1 MSGKQQKSSIH
12 EESEEARETRRA
24 ILEVARQLFM
34 EFGYRAITTR
44 QISDACGLTQPALY
58 HYFKDKQELY
68 VAMARE
74 ELART
79 HARLERIARRNES
92 VEERLKQ
99 AVAYLVGASQHD
111 HSLMMHDIRY
121 ELSPEARL
129 LLNEEFRA
137 RMIAPLSA
145 LFEEGQSSGQL
156 RDEQHDG
163 VDPVTSAY
171 LFLSFVSYILAR
183 GQHEAARSS
192 DSALVQQ
199 TVGILL
205 HGLANP
211 PT

>member
-1 MSGKQQKSSIH
+1 MSGRQQKRSVH

-58 HYFKDKQELY
+58 HYFKDKEELY

-79 HARLERIARRNES
+79 RAGLERITRRGES
-92 VEERLKQ
+92 VEERLKR
-99 AVAYLVGASQHD
+99 AVAYLVGTTQHD

-129 LLNEEFRA
+129 QLNEEFRIN
-137 RMIAPLSA
+137 MIAPLAA
-145 LFEEGQSSGQL
+145 LFEEGQRDGQL
-156 RDEQHDG
+156 RDEQHGGSDA
-163 VDPVTSAY
+163 VASAY

-183 GQHEAARSS
+183 GQHETATGS
-192 DSALVQQ
+192 DSVLAQQ
-199 TVGILL
+199 MVSILL
-205 HGLANP
+205 HGLAYS
-211 PT
+211 

>member
-1 MSGKQQKSSIH
+1 MSGKQPKNTSH

-24 ILEVARQLFM
+24 ILEVARRLFM
-34 EFGYRAITTR
+34 EFGYRSITTR

-79 HARLERIARRNES
+79 HASLERIVRRSES
-92 VEERLKQ
+92 IEERLKR
-99 AVAYLVGASQHD
+99 AVAYLVGTSQHD

-129 LLNEEFRA
+129 LLNEEFRTS
-137 RMIAPLSA
+137 MIAPLSA
-145 LFEEGQSSGQL
+145 LFEEGQRGGQL
-156 RDEQHDG
+156 RDAQSG
-163 VDPVTSAY
+163 GTDPAASAY

-183 GQHEAARSS
+183 GQRNGATSS
-192 DSALVQQ
+192 AGAIVQQ
-199 TVGILL
+199 AVDILL
-205 HGLANP
+205 HGLASA
-211 PT
+211 